1 METKFVLALQLAFD
15 LVAGFLILALIFRK
29 HPRVSGLKE
38 EKGSSM
44 EEIEEKLLFWEGS
57 TRELLSA
64 IEIKLQKMA
73 SLSEE
78 LDRAEMRATET
89 LERLQRA
96 KEALLCAEG
105 AYTAAFEL
113 VRKGLP
119 LKEVARRSGLGLA
132 ELSFIKEVMYKEPIS
147 QRDEIVM

>member
-1 METKFVLALQLAFD
+1 MESKFVLALQLAFD
-15 LVAGFLILALIFRK
+15 LLAGFLILALIFRK
-29 HPRVSGLKE
+29 NPMTSGFKE
-38 EKGSSM
+38 EKSSSM
-44 EEIEEKLLFWEGS
+44 EEIEEKLFVWERTG
-57 TRELLSA
+57 RELLTA

-119 LKEVARRSGLGLA
+119 LREVAKRSGLGLA
-132 ELSFIKEVMYKEPIS
+132 EVSFIKEVISKDPIPR
-147 QRDEIVM
+147 RDEMMM

>member
-1 METKFVLALQLAFD
+1 MESKFILALQFVFD
-15 LVAGFLILALIFRK
+15 LVAGFLILTLIFRK
-29 HPRVSGLKE
+29 NLRASGLKE
-38 EKGSSM
+38 EKGFPM
-44 EEIEEKLLFWEGS
+44 EEIEEKFLLWERTG
-57 TRELLSA
+57 RELLLA
-64 IEIKLQKMA
+64 IESKLQKMA

-119 LKEVARRSGLGLA
+119 LREVAQKSGLGLA
-132 ELSFIKEVMYKEPIS
+132 EVSFIKGVLSKEPPAT
-147 QRDEIVM
+147 RDEMVM